1 MIYALISKTG
11 GQIEQLPGQ
20 SRCLWTVLKEQ
31 EISGIPVA
39 ITTALVIDESGYE
52 RKIPVD

>member
-1 MIYALISKTG
+1 MIYALIRKTG

-20 SRCLWTVLKEQ
+20 SRCLWAVLKEQ

-39 ITTALVIDESGYE
+39 ITTAQVIDESGYE

>member
-20 SRCLWTVLKEQ
+20 SRYLWAVLKEQ
-31 EISGIPVA
+31 EISGITTA
-39 ITTALVIDESGYE
+39 ITTAQVIDESGYG

>member
-20 SRCLWTVLKEQ
+20 SRCLWAVLIEQ
-31 EISGIPVA
+31 EISGIPAA
-39 ITTALVIDESGYE
+39 IITDQVIDESGYG
-52 RKIPVD
+52 RKIPVG